1 VRRANAALTRFAP
14 LPQTQSGWRFCS
26 TQPQAPL
33 PRDKLLEEVVEL
45 RVTKSVQDT
54 LRTEFSSLRTD
65 VAALNAKIESSSTA
79 LNAKIESSNTAL
91 NAKIE
96 SSNTALNA
104 KIESSGNTLAKNF
117 RQTMKDREV
126 RIPWIRAVTL
136 FNERS

>member
-1 VRRANAALTRFAP
+1 M
-14 LPQTQSGWRFCS
+14 
-26 TQPQAPL
+26 
-33 PRDKLLEEVVEL
+33 EL

-96 SSNTALNA
+96 SS
-104 KIESSGNTLAKNF
+104 GNTLAKNF

>member
-65 VAALNAKIESSSTA
+65 VAALNAKIENSSTA

-96 SSNTALNA
+96 SN
-104 KIESSGNTLAKNF
+104 GNTLAKNF